1 MSNTGTKNPIVRV
14 LDYIRRE
21 FAAGNK
27 IHGVEFYLFI
37 LPESA
42 SNMLTALSTGSYWQK
57 NDDDTFKDQ
66 ALKLFR
72 EAVKREYTLK
82 IIDERKELEQ
92 KSENFVTEFLQNLGV
107 DYKSLIGNHKF
118 LLEFLDKKNTEDLS
132 FDAFERQIKV
142 FESPLDDYLPRSLGL
157 LVESYAGPVRFVP
170 LIVAISFI
178 LANYLVDCIR
188 DLYDEHDF
196 SIINLL
202 KQSGIDFSLSRIFF
216 DLNWFIANTP
226 YEKFL
231 RYNTVDNWYLRC
243 FLNEII
249 VQSQETQWLGGRRC
263 KDIDGST
270 MVSLDHVVSYF
281 KTIKNIDN
289 LIVFIFMNN

>member
-1 MSNTGTKNPIVRV
+1 MSNTGTKNYAVHRV
-14 LDYIRRE
+14 LNFIRRE

-92 KSENFVTEFLQNLGV
+92 KSENFVSKFLGNLEN
-107 DYKSLIGNHKF
+107 DDNSLIKNQKF
-118 LLEFLDKKNTEDLS
+118 LLDFIDKKEILYFYS
-132 FDAFERQIKV
+132 FKKMIINASEP
-142 FESPLDDYLPRSLGL
+142 PLDDYLPTSLGL
-157 LVESYAGPVRFVP
+157 LVEEYAGPVRFVP

-178 LANYLVDCIR
+178 LANYIVGCIR
-188 DLYDEHDF
+188 GLYNEHDF
-196 SIINLL
+196 TIINNL

-231 RYNTVDNWYLRC
+231 RNNTMDNWCLRC

-263 KDIDGST
+263 EDIDGST

-281 KTIKNIDN
+281 KTINNIDS